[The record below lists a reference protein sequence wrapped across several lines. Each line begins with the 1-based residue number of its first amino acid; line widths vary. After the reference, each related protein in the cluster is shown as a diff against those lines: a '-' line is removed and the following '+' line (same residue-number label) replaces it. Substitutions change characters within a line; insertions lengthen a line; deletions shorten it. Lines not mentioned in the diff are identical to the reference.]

1 MNICL
6 ITFQHFISFSGLARQ
21 ILIDNL
27 DSKLLLSKV
36 LVPMVGSNIE
46 TYHIVRKSSNWYAL
60 IFKWHLNY
68 ICYIGESDCFDVNCT
83 YC

>member
-6 ITFQHFISFSGLARQ
+6 ITFQHFVSFSGLARQ
-21 ILIDNL
+21 ILILRDNL

-46 TYHIVRKSSNWYAL
+46 TYNFV
-60 IFKWHLNY
+60 NY
-68 ICYIGESDCFDVNCT
+68 ICYIGESDCFNVNCT
-83 YC
+83 YR